1 MDLLDALSS
10 MVRADNLPLE
20 SAFQCSVAA
29 MRTLRGP
36 GASLQMD
43 DSEYI
48 AHIYKLL
55 PRLVSCNLKLQEK
68 VVPAA
73 MEALREGKKKTIF
86 QQKKMQI
93 TYMKIVDLDISI
105 SLAFFFASILFPFG
119 IVIVF
124 LFYSKNTQ
132 KSKFHY
138 F

>member
-73 MEALREGKKKTIF
+73 MEALREGKKKNNFST
-86 QQKKMQI
+86 KKNAN
-93 TYMKIVDLDISI
+93 YVYEIVDLDISI
-105 SLAFFFASILFPFG
+105 FSFFSLLQFCFFIWYCHCIS
-119 IVIVF
+119 F
-124 LFYSKNTQ
+124 LF
-132 KSKFHY
+132 
-138 F
+138 

>member
-73 MEALREGKKKTIF
+73 MEALREGNKNNFSTKKNANHVYENCRF
-86 QQKKMQI
+86 GHF
-93 TYMKIVDLDISI
+93 YFLF
-105 SLAFFFASILFPFG
+105 FFFASILFFHLVLSLYLSS
-119 IVIVF
+119 I
-124 LFYSKNTQ
+124 LKTLKN
-132 KSKFHY
+132 KISF

>member
-73 MEALREGKKKTIF
+73 MEALREGNKNNFST
-86 QQKKMQI
+86 KMI
-93 TYMKIVDLDISI
+93 NEKMEYGVLCCK
-105 SLAFFFASILFPFG
+105 SLI
-119 IVIVF
+119 
-124 LFYSKNTQ
+124 
-132 KSKFHY
+132 
-138 F
+138 